1 MTFQK
6 IREAIENPPKGCLM
20 ECGFHKT
27 THTGVW
33 SSRSKC
39 KLLNRDLTNH
49 DFQGLSAFLVSYGL
63 LSFVGHNRP
72 LDCPFRQGFINVL
85 GRADSD
91 YHK

>member
-27 THTGVW
+27 THTGAW

-49 DFQGLSAFLVSYGL
+49 DFQD
-63 LSFVGHNRP
+63 NRP